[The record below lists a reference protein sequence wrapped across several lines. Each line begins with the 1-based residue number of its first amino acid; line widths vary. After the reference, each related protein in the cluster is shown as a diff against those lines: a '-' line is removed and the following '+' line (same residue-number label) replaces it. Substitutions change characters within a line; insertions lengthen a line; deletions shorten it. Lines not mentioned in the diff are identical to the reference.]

1 MWAKPKAAP
10 SGATAIIIMV
20 SPKPSIF
27 IPCIVNLKG
36 CSMTRDEAIAIWEMP
51 QEEAVEIIL
60 RLAEKAEKYDQQG
73 PPLGP
78 TTPSGMTPPYLKP
91 ASGKKRKSP
100 GREKGHVGLSRPRPE
115 VVDHFKEH
123 TLSQCPICQGP
134 VKESIQT
141 YKRYIEDI
149 PPIEKPEVTEHTV
162 NGYWC
167 STCKKTVFPTVT
179 EALPNAQIGL
189 RLVVFT
195 AWLHYL
201 VGVSVQNIVKILS
214 VVCRFRISAGG
225 LTQAWKNLAFL
236 LEPYYQNIAQQ
247 IAQSGV
253 LNADETGWRLNGITH
268 WLWCFTTPKLCYY
281 LISKSRGSPVVK
293 EVLGILFKGILICD
307 FWGAYNKLSALAKQ
321 RCFFHLFT
329 ELVKVDKK
337 NASQAW
343 KAFRKK
349 LSRLLK
355 DAIRLADRKPKLD
368 PGRYARLKEKLYQ
381 RLDQFLAA
389 PHKDSDARRLIKRLK
404 RHRDELFTFLQYN
417 GVSPYNNHAEQ
428 QMRKPVLTRKV
439 SQQNRSDQGAKT
451 QAILMSLFRTAEL
464 QGQNPIEIVLANA
477 KRALISQSQAEETL
491 KLAA

>member
-1 MWAKPKAAP
+1 
-10 SGATAIIIMV
+10 
-20 SPKPSIF
+20 
-27 IPCIVNLKG
+27 
-36 CSMTRDEAIAIWEMP
+36 MTRDEAVAIWKLPE
-51 QEEAVEIIL
+51 EEAVEIIL
-60 RLAEKAEKYDQQG
+60 RLAEKAEKYDHQEA
-73 PPLGP
+73 PLGP

-91 ASGKKRKSP
+91 ASNKKRKPP
-100 GREKGHVGLSRPRPE
+100 GRKKGHGGLSRLRPE
-115 VVDHFKEH
+115 AVDHFKEH
-123 TLSQCPICQGP
+123 QLDQCPVCQGA
-134 VKESIQT
+134 VNQSIQA

-167 STCKKTVFPTVT
+167 PRCKKIVFPTVT

-189 RLVVFT
+189 RLVVFS

-236 LEPYYQNIAQQ
+236 LEPRYQNIAQK
-247 IAQSGV
+247 ISQSGV

-268 WLWCFTTPKLCYY
+268 WLWCFTTPGLCYY
-281 LISKSRGSPVVK
+281 LITKSRGSPVVK
-293 EVLGILFKGILICD
+293 EVLGIIFKGILICD
-307 FWGAYNKLSALAKQ
+307 FYGAYNKLSALAKQ
-321 RCFFHLFT
+321 RCFYHLFT

-337 NASQAW
+337 NSSSAW

-355 DAIRLADRKPKLD
+355 DAIRLADRKPKLEPSD
-368 PGRYARLKEKLYQ
+368 FARLKEKLYQ
-381 RLDQFLAA
+381 RLNQFLVA
-389 PHKDSDARRLIKRLK
+389 PQKDTDAQRLIKRLK
-404 RHRDELFTFLQYN
+404 RHRGELFTFLEHE

-439 SQQNRSDQGAKT
+439 SQQNRSDHGAKT

-477 KRALISQSQAEETL
+477 KMALNPQSQTGEPL
-491 KLAA
+491 KWAA